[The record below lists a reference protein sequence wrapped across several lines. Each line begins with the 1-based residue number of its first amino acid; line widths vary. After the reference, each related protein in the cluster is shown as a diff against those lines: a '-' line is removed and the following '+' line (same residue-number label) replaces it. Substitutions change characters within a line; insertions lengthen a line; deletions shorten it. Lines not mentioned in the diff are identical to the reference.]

1 MSGEDKKGFF
11 TKEEQDDIMRTEEPK
26 DPQYN
31 GEAVVND
38 EEKIQE
44 SVEGQ
49 QKGLFGFFKKTEDE
63 EENNEGEEEKTEDE
77 EENNEGEEEK
87 TEDEEEKTENKGLLA
102 SLFGK
107 KEEVDCELLLKQMRE
122 CVKEKDGTTMCKLE
136 VDEWEKH
143 CKNDENKEDTTSD
156 DDKSD
161 DE

>member
-11 TKEEQDDIMRTEEPK
+11 TKDEQDSIMQTEEPK

-49 QKGLFGFFKKTEDE
+49 KKGLFGFFKKTE
-63 EENNEGEEEKTEDE
+63 GEEEKTE
-77 EENNEGEEEK
+77 G
-87 TEDEEEKTENKGLLA
+87 EEEKTENKGLLS

-107 KEEVDCELLLKQMRE
+107 KEEVDCESLLKQMRD

-143 CKNDENKEDTTSD
+143 CKNDENTTSN

>member
-1 MSGEDKKGFF
+1 MSSEDDK
-11 TKEEQDDIMRTEEPK
+11 TEVPQ

-31 GEAVVND
+31 GEVVVND
-38 EEKIQE
+38 EEKIQDN
-44 SVEGQ
+44 VEGQ
-49 QKGLFGFFKKTEDE
+49 KKGLFGFFKNDSEDDVNSHVIEELPVELENNE
-63 EENNEGEEEKTEDE
+63 EEQTEGEEEKTE
-77 EENNEGEEEK
+77 G
-87 TEDEEEKTENKGLLA
+87 EEEKTENKGLLA

-107 KEEVDCELLLKQMRE
+107 KEEVDCELLLKQMRD

-143 CKNDENKEDTTSD
+143 CKNDENDENNEDTTSD

>member
-11 TKEEQDDIMRTEEPK
+11 TKDEQDSIMQTEEPK

-49 QKGLFGFFKKTEDE
+49 KKGLFGFFKKTE
-63 EENNEGEEEKTEDE
+63 GEEEKTE
-77 EENNEGEEEK
+77 G
-87 TEDEEEKTENKGLLA
+87 EEEKTENKGLLS

-107 KEEVDCELLLKQMRE
+107 KEEVDCESLLKQMRD

-143 CKNDENKEDTTSD
+143 CKNDENKEENTSD
-156 DDKSD
+156 DDTSD

>member
-11 TKEEQDDIMRTEEPK
+11 TKEEQDEIMRTEEPK

-49 QKGLFGFFKKTEDE
+49 KKGLFGFFK
-63 EENNEGEEEKTEDE
+63 KTEDE

-143 CKNDENKEDTTSD
+143 CKNDENKEDTTSN

>member
-1 MSGEDKKGFF
+1 MSSEDKKGFF
-11 TKEEQDDIMRTEEPK
+11 TKDEQDSIMQTEEPK

-31 GEAVVND
+31 GEVVVND
-38 EEKIQE
+38 KENVEEK
-44 SVEGQ
+44 
-49 QKGLFGFFKKTEDE
+49 KTGLFGLFKKSES
-63 EENNEGEEEKTEDE
+63 EEEKT
-77 EENNEGEEEK
+77 EGEEEK

-107 KEEVDCELLLKQMRE
+107 KEEVDCELLLKQMRD

-143 CKNDENKEDTTSD
+143 CKNDENKEENTSD
-156 DDKSD
+156 DDTSD

>member
-11 TKEEQDDIMRTEEPK
+11 SKDEQDSIMQTEEPK

-31 GEAVVND
+31 GEAVVNNKENVED
-38 EEKIQE
+38 KTNEE
-44 SVEGQ
+44 VED
-49 QKGLFGFFKKTEDE
+49 KS
-63 EENNEGEEEKTEDE
+63 
-77 EENNEGEEEK
+77 
-87 TEDEEEKTENKGLLA
+87 ENKGLLA

-107 KEEVDCELLLKQMRE
+107 KEEVDCESLLKQMRD

-143 CKNDENKEDTTSD
+143 CKNDENKEENTSD